1 MYGEEVD
8 QEKRGMSVMYEI
20 LVRENGKELKRF
32 NIEKEETIFRV
43 SEVQV
48 VEGDDVIFKKVG
60 FVKHKENEGLLKLVA
75 KALLRG
81 WGKEYSCGK

>member
-1 MYGEEVD
+1 
-8 QEKRGMSVMYEI
+8 MYEI

-32 NIEKEETIFRV
+32 NIEKEEAIFRV

-60 FVKHKENEGLLKLVA
+60 FVKHKENEGLLKLIA